1 MEINMYIIIGCFLAI
16 VLICFPLLCLRKR
29 KACKKVCAM
38 SFQEKYDTLETLI
51 HPFGYC
57 YDSSQDV
64 FSTLVDAPQRV
75 FGYTA
80 AFDRYASLFGMVFD
94 CIPIYFDY
102 EDRTWLI
109 ELWKGQYGINLG
121 CEIGIYKADALIPSI
136 RRRSTLFH
144 SAEDREM
151 LPMTVCLYRH
161 DDRVAH
167 LCRKHWWLTAFH
179 MGAFCRPGELSMQ
192 VRIAFPNTEMRDA
205 FTKALA
211 DQTKLSCKVCGLQ
224 VWLLFAACSSCRFP
238 FPQKLLRCLVLWK
251 NRLSCRLFLW
261 MTKPFCTSL
270 DRLLCLYYLLPPIFR
285 RIFRDK
291 KCRKYHGKCQKRC
304 QNGCRTHCNKNC
316 R

>member
-1 MEINMYIIIGCFLAI
+1 MYIIIGCLLAF
-16 VLICFPLLCLRKR
+16 VLILFPLLYLRRK

-38 SFQEKYDTLETLI
+38 SFQEKCDTLETLI

-64 FSTLVDAPQRV
+64 FSTLVDSPQRG

-102 EDRTWLI
+102 EERTWLI

-136 RRRSTLFH
+136 HRRTTLFH

-161 DDRVAH
+161 DDRISH
-167 LCRKHWWLTAFH
+167 LCKKHWWLTVFH
-179 MGAFCRPGELSMQ
+179 MGAFSQPGELSMQ

-205 FTKALA
+205 FTNALA
-211 DQTKLSCKVCGLQ
+211 DQTKMSYKVFGLQ
-224 VWLLFAACSSCRFP
+224 VCLLFAACSACHLP
-238 FPQKLLRCLVLWK
+238 LPQRLLRPVVEWK
-251 NRLSCRLFLW
+251 NRLSCKLFLW

-285 RIFRDK
+285 RIFRHK
-291 KCRKYHGKCQKRC
+291 KHRKCRKSCS
-304 QNGCRTHCNKNC
+304 NGCRVHCRKG
-316 R
+316 RP